1 MYCECLLP
9 QLRSQFRSD
18 SHLTGHRDLHFVKQ
32 LGIFITNIVETIA
45 LLSRFPLKYKI
56 IKVCEVNYFG
66 SLHYVFFCKA
76 VVILYWY
83 YPMYHTHFKLFIISI
98 HIYDT

>member
-9 QLRSQFRSD
+9 QFRSQFWSD

-32 LGIFITNIVETIA
+32 LGILITNVVETTV

-56 IKVCEVNYFG
+56 IKVCEVQ
-66 SLHYVFFCKA
+66 
-76 VVILYWY
+76 
-83 YPMYHTHFKLFIISI
+83 KLFWFVTLRFLESGCYTILVLSYVS
-98 HIYDT
+98 HTF